1 MKQQIQD
8 IAERIFPKLVEI
20 RRHIHS
26 NPELSFKEY
35 ETCSYVFEK
44 LGKMGLEP
52 QKLSDTGVVCMIK
65 GSGSKVIALRADMDA
80 LPIFETNDVEYK
92 SKNEG
97 VMHACGHDVHTTSLL
112 GAAMILNELKS
123 ELKGSIKLIFQPGE
137 EKLPGG
143 ASIMIKD
150 GVLENPKPEAILG
163 QHVYPE
169 LEAGKIG
176 LKSGQY
182 MASADEVY
190 LTIKGRGGHAALPH
204 RNIDPIVIAS
214 HVILGLQQVVSRR
227 AKPDTPT
234 VLSFGKIEGKGATNI
249 IPDEVKIEGTF
260 RTFDE
265 GWRKEAHTLIEEMAR
280 SIAES
285 MGATCDAEVRR
296 GYPFVNNDEALI
308 YDVRSNAIEFLGA
321 ENVVDLELRMTGE
334 DFSFYSQ
341 EMPGCFYRLGT
352 GNEARGIKSPV
363 HTSTFDVDEESL
375 KIGASL
381 MAWLTIKE
389 LEK

>member
-1 MKQQIQD
+1 M
-8 IAERIFPKLVEI
+8 AS
-20 RRHIHS
+20 RRPPRP
-26 NPELSFKEY
+26 PE
-35 ETCSYVFEK
+35 
-44 LGKMGLEP
+44 
-52 QKLSDTGVVCMIK
+52 
-65 GSGSKVIALRADMDA
+65 GSKVIALRADMDA

-190 LTIKGRGGHAALPH
+190 LTIKGRALLPPTLPALPSE
-204 RNIDPIVIAS
+204 P
-214 HVILGLQQVVSRR
+214 L
-227 AKPDTPT
+227 
-234 VLSFGKIEGKGATNI
+234 
-249 IPDEVKIEGTF
+249 
-260 RTFDE
+260 
-265 GWRKEAHTLIEEMAR
+265 W
-280 SIAES
+280 
-285 MGATCDAEVRR
+285 
-296 GYPFVNNDEALI
+296 
-308 YDVRSNAIEFLGA
+308 
-321 ENVVDLELRMTGE
+321 
-334 DFSFYSQ
+334 
-341 EMPGCFYRLGT
+341 
-352 GNEARGIKSPV
+352 
-363 HTSTFDVDEESL
+363 
-375 KIGASL
+375 
-381 MAWLTIKE
+381 
-389 LEK
+389 